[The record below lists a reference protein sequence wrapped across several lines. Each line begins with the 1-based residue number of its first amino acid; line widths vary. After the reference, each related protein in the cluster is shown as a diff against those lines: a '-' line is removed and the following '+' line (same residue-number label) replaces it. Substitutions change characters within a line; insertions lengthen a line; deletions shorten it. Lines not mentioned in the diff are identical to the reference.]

1 VSWTVSLGEG
11 PGLTVY
17 DNEGILAGYA
27 GILIGTG
34 MDPKAAE
41 SFGRLAVEQARKYR
55 RARVMDCFTQPLEFR
70 QPVDDER
77 YVLLK
82 STDLPEDPS
91 KQCDGLDGGG
101 NRCGRSRNHRGSC

>member
-1 VSWTVSLGEG
+1 MSWTVSLGDG

-27 GILIGTG
+27 GILIGSG

-55 RARVMDCFTQPLEFR
+55 RARVMNSFTHPLELR
-70 QPVDDER
+70 HPIDETR

-82 STDLPEDPS
+82 SMDLPEDMA
-91 KQCDGLDGGG
+91 KRCDGLTSDG
-101 NRCGRSRNHRGSC
+101 NRCGRNMNHAREC